1 MAGSVE
7 MQTYSARLNSF
18 QIPHQLSKRR
28 ASSSS
33 SKKKGGNTVEWPH
46 ESPSP
51 EELARAG
58 FFYRPVQESPDNVQC
73 FLCAVKLDGWE
84 PSDSPLHEHL
94 SHASACAWAVSLSTA
109 RLDDSTEPAEARD
122 PLSDEM
128 VAARRGTF
136 EVGDGWVHEGKRGW
150 RCKVAKM
157 VDAGWT
163 FDRSPET
170 EDGVTCFY
178 CNLSLDGWEPKDDP
192 AQEHRRRS
200 PECPFFTL
208 CEQYHGTAMPGANKG
223 VRGKGR
229 SSTASKTSRLS
240 TQSTMSVAVSEAAS
254 TADLGESGMAV
265 DDSFMSNA
273 TTASQAT
280 VKGGKRKPGRP
291 KGTKGRKA
299 AEKVEEPAAEE
310 IEIHDS
316 ARGTIRHSQAPG
328 AFPESSVLE
337 PEPEP
342 ETVPEP
348 APRPT
353 RNRQSRQVDSSVIE
367 PSQADLAPKN
377 STRGRKAKAQPETE
391 SEAEQ
396 RLSEV
401 SAQLQHELDNSMDY
415 NDAPDHESTPQQ
427 LPPKPQRG
435 VKRSSDGLRKE
446 QESSVIMGLEF
457 PTPPQPA
464 AAKGKKG
471 RKASK
476 QIAPPQGEVVAHL
489 DEAATREPSP
499 SLGEPV
505 ADVEVSSEAAK
516 PAKKATAKSK
526 KASVKKGKGRKA
538 SSARSSKATVTES
551 EAEPEADMNEDLAR
565 DEAEIEAELGR
576 MAAEQAAVARA
587 YVDQTDAL
595 VAEQEKVEEFEASPS
610 HGKRHSNVLP
620 EHTTSLPPHEGVKS
634 VVAVLDDDLDLAAA
648 NLATNK
654 PNATPSPSNSDKENH
669 PSSVVNAP
677 PTALK
682 AAPLLSPTKTTR
694 IPLAPSTPNRHPQIK
709 STTLLSPTK
718 QLLTLHTTEPW
729 LAVDLDTILLPS
741 PQPTPGTLAS
751 RLVQAGG
758 GLSSPEKKMSVE
770 EWILWRA
777 GQGEED
783 LRRKAEEMVGV
794 FEREGVR
801 ALTVLGG
808 VGSA

>member
-7 MQTYSARLNSF
+7 MQTYSARLTSF

-84 PSDSPLHEHL
+84 ASDSPLHEHL
-94 SHASACAWAVSLSTA
+94 AHASACAWAVSLSTA
-109 RLDDSTEPAEARD
+109 RLDDSTEAPEARD

-136 EVGDGWVHEGKRGW
+136 EVGEGWVHEGKRGW

-208 CEQYHGTAMPGANKG
+208 CEQYHGTAMPGAKKG
-223 VRGKGR
+223 GKGKGR

-254 TADLGESGMAV
+254 TAELGESGMAV
-265 DDSFMSNA
+265 DDSIMSNA

-299 AEKVEEPAAEE
+299 AEKVEEPAAEATKV
-310 IEIHDS
+310 HDS
-316 ARGTIRHSQAPG
+316 ARDTTRHSQAPG

-342 ETVPEP
+342 ETVLEP

-353 RNRQSRQVDSSVIE
+353 RIRQSRQVDSSVIE
-367 PSQADLAPKN
+367 SSQADLAPKK
-377 STRGRKAKAQPETE
+377 STRGRKAKAQPGTE
-391 SEAEQ
+391 SAPEQ

-401 SAQLQHELDNSMDY
+401 SAQLQYELDNSMDY

-427 LPPKPQRG
+427 LAAKPQRG
-435 VKRSSDGLRKE
+435 VKRTSEGLRKE
-446 QESSVIMGLEF
+446 QESSVVMGLEF

-476 QIAPPQGEVVAHL
+476 QVAPPQEEVVVHV
-489 DEAATREPSP
+489 DQAAMREPSP

-505 ADVEVSSEAAK
+505 ADVEVSPEAAK
-516 PAKKATAKSK
+516 PTKKVTAKSK

-551 EAEPEADMNEDLAR
+551 EAEPEADVDEDLAR
-565 DEAEIEAELGR
+565 DEAEIEAELER

-610 HGKRHSNVLP
+610 HAERHSNVLP
-620 EHTTSLPPHEGVKS
+620 EHTTSPPHDSEKS
-634 VVAVLDDDLDLAAA
+634 VVAVLDENSDQPALT
-648 NLATNK
+648 LATNK
-654 PNATPSPSNSDKENH
+654 LNATPSPSNSDKENH
-669 PSSVVNAP
+669 PSLVINAP
-677 PTALK
+677 PIALK
-682 AAPLLSPTKTTR
+682 YAPPLSPTKITR
-694 IPLAPSTPNRHPQIK
+694 IPLAPSTPNRHPTAK
-709 STTLLSPTK
+709 TTILLSPSK
-718 QLLTLHTTEPW
+718 QLLTLHPTEPW

-758 GLSSPEKKMSVE
+758 GLSSPEKRMNVE

-777 GQGEED
+777 GQGEEE
-783 LRRKAEEMVGV
+783 LRRKGEEMVGG
-794 FEREGVR
+794 FEREGIR
-801 ALTVLGG
+801 ALGVLEG
-808 VGSA
+808 VGSL